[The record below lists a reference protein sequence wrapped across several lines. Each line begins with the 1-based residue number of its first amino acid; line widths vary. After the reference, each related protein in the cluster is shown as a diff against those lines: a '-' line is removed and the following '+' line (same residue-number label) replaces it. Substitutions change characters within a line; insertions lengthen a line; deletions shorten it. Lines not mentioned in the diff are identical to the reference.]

1 MAHQIFEFTDT
12 QYDDH
17 FMPISFTDDQNYP
30 SPVLMRQ
37 YEIEDW
43 ISSTGFF
50 LQHES
55 MANPSAPDR
64 TGMRVRAYAK
74 KLRHAKWLVEMDQ
87 VFCGKGQQSKQLK
100 TMCAVGVDASIVGS
114 VSKLIDDKLCKEVLD
129 CAKSFQKDAVK
140 HWNPHIGEVTMA
152 SHVGLVAI
160 DEGASAECGAL
171 SLDLLHKFG
180 IIVKDNGS
188 YSVAPDFKA
197 KRAYLFGDVKTV
209 DNIDKFVS
217 LLVVRD

>member
-17 FMPISFTDDQNYP
+17 FTPISFTDDQNYP

-43 ISSTGFF
+43 ISSAGFF
-50 LQHES
+50 LQHQS
-55 MANPSAPDR
+55 MANPSAPDC

-74 KLRHAKWLVEMDQ
+74 KLRHAKWLDDMDRG
-87 VFCGKGQQSKQLK
+87 FCGKGQQLKQLK
-100 TMCAVGVDASIVGS
+100 TVYTMGVYASIIGS

-140 HWNPHIGEVTMA
+140 HWNPHIGEDTMG
-152 SHVGLVAI
+152 SHVGLVAM

-180 IIVKDNGS
+180 IIAKDNGS
-188 YSVAPDFKA
+188 WQ
-197 KRAYLFGDVKTV
+197 LF
-209 DNIDKFVS
+209 S
-217 LLVVRD
+217 CA

>member
-43 ISSTGFF
+43 ISSAGF
-50 LQHES
+50 
-55 MANPSAPDR
+55 PSAPDR

-74 KLRHAKWLVEMDQ
+74 KLRHTKWLVEMDR

-100 TMCAVGVDASIVGS
+100 TMCAVGVDSSIVGS
-114 VSKLIDDKLCKEVLD
+114 VSKLINDKLCKEVLD
-129 CAKSFQKDAVK
+129 CTKSFHKDAVK
-140 HWNPHIGEVTMA
+140 HWNPHIGEVTMG
-152 SHVGLVAI
+152 SHVGLVAM

-180 IIVKDNGS
+180 IIVKNNGS
-188 YSVAPDFKA
+188 YSVASDFKA

-217 LLVVRD
+217 LLVVGD